1 MNKKQIIL
9 SFNDKAT
16 GEAIIQNAA
25 LLQAINL
32 HNLANNQVFKSHLS
46 KDLVNFMTELDSEP
60 QPNPILNKKY
70 GLVFFDGQELMK
82 LDNKAINILLNC

>member
-1 MNKKQIIL
+1 VPLEWLELRCIELKRKALENDISLVPNEGENTATIMNKKQIIL

-32 HNLANNQVFKSHLS
+32 HNLANN
-46 KDLVNFMTELDSEP
+46 
-60 QPNPILNKKY
+60 
-70 GLVFFDGQELMK
+70 
-82 LDNKAINILLNC
+82 